1 MIEVR
6 ELVKNYGSKRGL
18 DHVSFD
24 VNEGEILG
32 LLGLNGAGKSTTMNI
47 MTGNLSST
55 EGTVRL
61 NGHEILEE
69 PLQAKKELGYLP
81 ETPPLYPDMTVK
93 EYLKFVYRLKK
104 CRLPYE
110 EHIQAVCKATYITD
124 VYDRVIKNLSKGY
137 RQRIGIAQALI
148 GEPRILILDEP
159 TSGLDPEQMIEI
171 RNLIKKL
178 GKKHTVIF
186 SSHILSEVQ
195 AVCDRVV
202 VIKQGRIL
210 ADDTPEHLEEK
221 LAGKQLRICV
231 IGPEK
236 EVIQEL
242 KKIPGILEVS
252 SILCQENGSCAF
264 DVKVEDEY
272 DARRRIAAYMKQS
285 PWLLTEI
292 TGQHLSLE
300 DIFLKL
306 TGKKGGKKL

>member
-6 ELVKNYGSKRGL
+6 ELVKNYGSKRVL

-110 EHIQAVCKATYITD
+110 EHIQAVCRATYITD

-137 RQRIGIAQALI
+137 KQRIGIAQALV

-202 VIKQGRIL
+202 VIKEGKVL

-236 EVIQEL
+236 EVSQAL
-242 KKIPGILEVS
+242 KKIPGVLEIS
-252 SILCQENGSCAF
+252 NIRCQENGSCAF

-292 TGQHLSLE
+292 TVQHLSLE

>member
-6 ELVKNYGSKRGL
+6 ELVKNYGSKRVL

-110 EHIQAVCKATYITD
+110 EHIQSVCRATYITD

-137 RQRIGIAQALI
+137 KQRIGIAQALV

-202 VIKQGRIL
+202 VIKEGKVL

-231 IGPEK
+231 IGAEK
-236 EVIQEL
+236 EVSQAL
-242 KKIPGILEVS
+242 KKIPGVLEIS
-252 SILCQENGSCAF
+252 NIRCQENGSCAF

-292 TGQHLSLE
+292 TVQHLSLE

>member
-6 ELVKNYGSKRGL
+6 ELVKNYGSKRVL

-110 EHIQAVCKATYITD
+110 EHIQAVCRATYITD

-137 RQRIGIAQALI
+137 KQRIGIAQALV

-186 SSHILSEVQ
+186 SSQILSEVQ
-195 AVCDRVV
+195 AVCDRVA
-202 VIKQGRIL
+202 VIKEGKVL

-236 EVIQEL
+236 EVSQAL
-242 KKIPGILEVS
+242 KKIPGVLEIS
-252 SILCQENGSCAF
+252 NIRCQENGSCAF

-272 DARRRIAAYMKQS
+272 DVRRQIAAYMKQS

-292 TGQHLSLE
+292 TVQHLSLE

>member
-6 ELVKNYGSKRGL
+6 ELVKNYGSKRVL

-110 EHIQAVCKATYITD
+110 EHIQAVCRATYITD

-137 RQRIGIAQALI
+137 KQRIGIAQALV

-202 VIKQGRIL
+202 VIKEGKIL

-236 EVIQEL
+236 EVSQAL
-242 KKIPGILEVS
+242 KKIPGVLEIS
-252 SILCQENGSCAF
+252 NIRCQENGSCAF

-292 TGQHLSLE
+292 TVQHLSLE